1 MIRYLQLEVVRA
13 LRDLR
18 YVVLALG
25 APVGFYLLFA
35 EIFSGQSAQQDGG
48 LPPSVEL
55 MVAMAT
61 FGAMWGAL
69 SSTAPRLARDRDR
82 GWLNVL
88 RVTPL
93 SPMSVLAARIAAGL
107 LVSAPAIVAVG
118 ITARLA
124 HSVQLSAGQWG
135 TGFVVLWIGTLPF
148 VILGIVIGMLTDST
162 TAYGVTLGLYI
173 ALAALGGLWVP
184 PENFPSGLLH
194 VSKVLPSY
202 NQAELGW
209 RIAANKAPTAS
220 SLIVLAA
227 WTVGLVLIAYLAGAG
242 IRLKPRRKGQP
253 AEMPALVP
261 APRGS
266 GAEEA
271 GIPAVSLAQ
280 VTKSYGPVR
289 ALDRLDLQ
297 IPAGS
302 SVALLGPNGAGKT
315 TAIGIMLGLRGPDS
329 GTVRLFGERPREAI
343 TKGRVGAM
351 LQDAELM
358 SGVKVGELLRFIRSL
373 YPDPLE
379 YDSTV
384 RAAGLE
390 ELVNRRT
397 DRLSTGQA
405 QRVSFALAL
414 VGNPQLMVLDE
425 PTAGLDVR
433 AQQAFWND
441 IKGFRASGH
450 TVLYSTHYLEEADQN
465 ADRIVVIQGG
475 RPVADGT
482 PREVRAAGGAHMT
495 VRFRWIGQPR
505 PDLGR
510 LPGVTAVECD
520 GSDVTL
526 HTTDSDATV
535 WSLYGMR
542 HDLADLEV
550 TGGGLRAA
558 FLSLTGADQ
567 LPSHN
572 AG

>member
-13 LRDLR
+13 LRDSR

-35 EIFSGQSAQQDGG
+35 EIFSAQSSQDGG
-48 LPPSVEL
+48 LPSSVEL

-93 SPMSVLAARIAAGL
+93 SPASVLAARIAAGL
-107 LVSAPAIVAVG
+107 IVSAPAIVAVG

-124 HSVQLSAGQWG
+124 HSVQLSAGQWVI
-135 TGFVVLWIGTLPF
+135 GFVVLWIATLPF
-148 VILGIVIGMLTDST
+148 VILGIAIGMLTDST

-194 VSKVLPSY
+194 VAQILPSY
-202 NQAELGW
+202 NQADLGW
-209 RIAANKAPTAS
+209 RIAANKAPTAG

-227 WTVGLVLIAYLAGAG
+227 WTVGLVLIAYLAGSG
-242 IRLKPRRKGQP
+242 IRLVPRRKRPQ
-253 AEMPALVP
+253 AELPALAP

-266 GAEEA
+266 GAEEVN
-271 GIPAVSLAQ
+271 IPAVSLVQ
-280 VTKSYGPVR
+280 VTKSYGSVR

-315 TAIGIMLGLRGPDS
+315 TAIGIMLGLRGADS
-329 GTVRLFGERPREAI
+329 GTVTLFGERPRTAI
-343 TKGRVGAM
+343 INGRVGAM

-358 SGVKVGELLRFIRSL
+358 SGVRVGELLRFIRSL
-373 YPDPLE
+373 YPDPLD

-384 RAAGLE
+384 RSTGLE
-390 ELVNRRT
+390 ELVGRRT
-397 DRLSTGQA
+397 DRLSTGQV
-405 QRVSFALAL
+405 QRVSFAIAL
-414 VGNPQLMVLDE
+414 IGNPQLMVLDE

-433 AQQAFWND
+433 AQQGFWDD
-441 IKGFRASGH
+441 IKVFRASGR
-450 TVLYSTHYLEEADQN
+450 TVLYSTHYLEEADKN
-465 ADRIVVIQGG
+465 ADRIIVIQGG

-482 PREVRAAGGAHMT
+482 PREVRVAGGAHLT
-495 VRFRWIGQPR
+495 VRFRLTDQPR
-505 PDLGR
+505 SDLSR
-510 LPGVTAVECD
+510 LPGVTSVERD
-520 GSDVTL
+520 GCDVTL

-535 WSLYGMR
+535 WSLYDMR
-542 HDLADLEV
+542 HDIADLEI
-550 TGGGLRAA
+550 TGGGLRDA
-558 FLSLTGADQ
+558 FLSLTDAGQ
-567 LPSHN
+567 LT
-572 AG
+572 

>member
-1 MIRYLQLEVVRA
+1 MIRYLQLEIVRA
-13 LRDLR
+13 LRDSR
-18 YVVLALG
+18 YVVLALA

-35 EIFSGQSAQQDGG
+35 EIFSAQSSQDGG
-48 LPPSVEL
+48 LPSSVEL

-88 RVTPL
+88 KVTPL
-93 SPMSVLAARIAAGL
+93 SPASVLAARIAAGL

-118 ITARLA
+118 ITARFA
-124 HSVQLSAGQWG
+124 HSVQLSAGQWAI
-135 TGFVVLWIGTLPF
+135 GFVVLWIGTLPF
-148 VILGIVIGMLTDST
+148 VILGIAIGMLTDST

-184 PENFPSGLLH
+184 PENFPSSLLH
-194 VSKVLPSY
+194 VAQALPSY
-202 NQAELGW
+202 NQADLGW
-209 RIAANKAPTAS
+209 RIAANKAPTAG

-227 WTVGLVLIAYLAGAG
+227 WTVGLVLIAYLAGSG
-242 IRLKPRRKGQP
+242 IRLVPRRKRPP
-253 AEMPALVP
+253 AELAAPGP

-266 GAEEA
+266 GAEEEA
-271 GIPAVSLAQ
+271 GIAAVSLAQ
-280 VTKSYGPVR
+280 VTKSYGSVR

-329 GTVRLFGERPREAI
+329 GTVNLFGERPREAI

-358 SGVKVGELLRFIRSL
+358 SGVRVGELLRFIRSL

-384 RAAGLE
+384 RSAGLE
-390 ELVNRRT
+390 QLVSRRT

-414 VGNPQLMVLDE
+414 IGNPQLMVLDE

-433 AQQAFWND
+433 AQQDFWED
-441 IKGFRASGH
+441 IKAFRASGR
-450 TVLYSTHYLEEADQN
+450 TVLYSTHYLEEADKN
-465 ADRIVVIQGG
+465 SDRIVVIQGG

-495 VRFRWIGQPR
+495 VRFRLTDQPR
-505 PDLGR
+505 SDLGR
-510 LPGVTAVECD
+510 LPGVTAVERD

-535 WSLYGMR
+535 WSLYDMR
-542 HDLADLEV
+542 HDLADLEI

-558 FLSLTGADQ
+558 FLSLTD
-567 LPSHN
+567 
-572 AG
+572 AGQRS